1 MGRATRAL
9 RPPIGPLPELATRRR
24 FIIHACS
31 AAQRLASEEHA
42 IRGAARAFIGAAR
55 FHKLLTGRY
64 RARNRIVRSPHEASS
79 MPLRRTREEEEVVA
93 IIEQLL
99 MLLWGVTPAKRRSP
113 RVMLER

>member
-1 MGRATRAL
+1 
-9 RPPIGPLPELATRRR
+9 
-24 FIIHACS
+24 
-31 AAQRLASEEHA
+31 
-42 IRGAARAFIGAAR
+42 
-55 FHKLLTGRY
+55 
-64 RARNRIVRSPHEASS
+64 